1 MDSVTFPISLDQL
14 YALAPLDLPS
24 YRQVRYDGD
33 GMALDI
39 DALTSD
45 DRQIIELLYRQL
57 GDLLKLLRG
66 HRDSPDETLRQL
78 GVYGASIDWGSL
90 IKQVRSLG
98 SSSESDDPT
107 RAKVFHDL
115 RGGGFMALS
124 VYLQLIRLGLVQ
136 SEDTHRMFN
145 LTRDQLKIM
154 RNSVRGIDPEGL
166 ERDRDHRLHHIDLL
180 LEKWGGGDGHRLQS
194 ASAALLVD
202 CHFHGAVSER
212 CLEFSAL
219 DRVLYNLVNNATA
232 HSADSRVYISIL
244 PLGENPE
251 NLRFVIFNQADDQQ
265 RDRILARFPAGPGR
279 LFSGGFSTS
288 GSGLGMRIC
297 ADFVCNA
304 YGLPSVDAAL
314 AEGHL
319 GAKFLDG
326 HFVAWFHWP
335 VAAE

>member
-1 MDSVTFPISLDQL
+1 MDSVAFPISLDQS
-14 YALAPLDLPS
+14 YALAPVDLPS
-24 YRQVRYDGD
+24 YRQIRYDGD

-39 DALTSD
+39 DALTSE
-45 DRQIIELLYRQL
+45 DRRIIELLYQRL
-57 GDLLKLLRG
+57 GDLLAILRG
-66 HRDSPDETLRQL
+66 HRDNPEETHRQL
-78 GVYGASIDWGSL
+78 GVYGSSVDWGGL
-90 IKQVRSLG
+90 IQQVRDLGG
-98 SSSESDDPT
+98 SSQSDDPT

-154 RNSVRGIDPEGL
+154 RNSVRGIDAEGF

-180 LEKWGGGDGHRLQS
+180 LEKWGGGEGHRLQS
-194 ASAALLVD
+194 GSAEVLVD
-202 CHFHGAVSER
+202 CQFHGAVSER

-232 HSADSRVYISIL
+232 HSADGRVYINIL
-244 PLGENPE
+244 PLGANPE
-251 NLRFVIFNQADDQQ
+251 NLRFVIFNRADDQQ
-265 RDRILARFPAGPGR
+265 RDRILARFPVGPGQ
-279 LFSGGFSTS
+279 LFRGGFTTG

-326 HFVAWFHWP
+326 QFVAWFHWP
-335 VAAE
+335 IAAE